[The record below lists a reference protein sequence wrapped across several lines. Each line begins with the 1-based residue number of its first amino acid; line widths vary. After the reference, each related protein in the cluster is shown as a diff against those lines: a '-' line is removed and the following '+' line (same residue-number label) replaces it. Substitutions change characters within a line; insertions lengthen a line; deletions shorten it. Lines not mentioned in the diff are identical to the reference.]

1 MILAERRDG
10 IRYVR
15 ITRPEEA
22 IIWRAAFAGCYQ
34 DVFSGPPYNERFFPS
49 EADSVL
55 SAYLQTAEH
64 ITLLAIHGRAK
75 IIGFGIAVPLAARP
89 AVQSSLRGLIPGQ
102 HSFYL
107 ADLGVLE
114 GWRGRGVGRDLVQLR
129 LGLIDPE
136 RYSHA
141 TLRTSAIRNASYEM
155 YMSMGFDDMGVYM
168 EVPARRTDGTVST
181 DRRLFLSKVLTP
193 ADAEAAQLL
202 IAGPAPDV
210 ERGGE

>member
-1 MILAERRDG
+1 MNLAERRDG

-49 EADSVL
+49 EAESVL
-55 SAYLQTAEH
+55 SAYLQTPEH
-64 ITLLAIHGRAK
+64 ITLLAIHGRSK

-89 AVQSSLRGLIPGQ
+89 AVLSSLRGLIPGQ

-114 GWRGRGVGRDLVQLR
+114 GWRGRGVGRDLVKLR
-129 LGLIDPE
+129 LGLIDAQ

-141 TLRTSAIRNASYEM
+141 TLRTSAIRNESYEM

-168 EVPARRTDGTVST
+168 EVPARRVDGTVST

-193 ADAEAAQLL
+193 DDARAAQL
-202 IAGPAPDV
+202 ISSGSPSTSEPD
-210 ERGGE
+210 GA